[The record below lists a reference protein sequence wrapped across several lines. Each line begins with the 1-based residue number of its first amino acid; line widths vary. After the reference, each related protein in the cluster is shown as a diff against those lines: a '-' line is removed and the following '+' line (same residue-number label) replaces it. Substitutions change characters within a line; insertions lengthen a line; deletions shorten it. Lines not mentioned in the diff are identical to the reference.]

1 MLSVKSKLTFLLN
14 SSLSKI
20 LLSLKHHTRV
30 TVCIVDRK
38 EDAIQPGNQ
47 ADISVS
53 AKGISQCQSTCLC
66 ML

>member
-20 LLSLKHHTRV
+20 LLSLKHHTHV

-47 ADISVS
+47 ADVSVS
-53 AKGISQCQSTCLC
+53 AKGISQC
-66 ML
+66 